1 MWVCNGLTSP
11 KRDGIAGFE
20 GSLRAVWQVWPG
32 DTEQSKPE
40 PVGEMGHLT
49 GRIGSTCRM
58 EQPGSHRPRS
68 SWVNGAFL
76 PGLFHSSL
84 DPLNPHQALHGED
97 SDSMC
102 CQMDWAKAY
111 TRLHLHNSRLV
122 ACPEMLLSI
131 WSQTEAEESEG
142 YSPKSPSELPEKI
155 QTIWLNLNFRKQ
167 RIVY

>member
-122 ACPEMLLSI
+122 AVQRCCYLSGPRQKQRKVKDILLSPLL
-131 WSQTEAEESEG
+131 SCQRK
-142 YSPKSPSELPEKI
+142 YRPSG
-155 QTIWLNLNFRKQ
+155 
-167 RIVY
+167 